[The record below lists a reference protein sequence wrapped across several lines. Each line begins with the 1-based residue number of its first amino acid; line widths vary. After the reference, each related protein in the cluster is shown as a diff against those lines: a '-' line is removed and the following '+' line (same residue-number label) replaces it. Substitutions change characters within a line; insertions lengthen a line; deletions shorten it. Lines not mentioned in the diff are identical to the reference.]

1 MPTLGSRSAPRIF
14 GLNNRLAAMEQSPN
28 LSGQLAKRTPGS
40 MHYAQH
46 LEAEKHQKRLLDEN
60 QTNFR
65 PDWVC
70 MECGYRNRTKS
81 EDCRHCRAPA
91 PKMEEWTCGVCKQK
105 KTGQDSACLA
115 CLTASKNPAQA
126 RASQQWQHLPRNK
139 ADDSHRVLDLR
150 NPKDLAQERTMERE
164 ERMERWNANGGNK
177 YVPFRP
183 RSSESQPPS
192 YRQSDDS
199 ETLKSFNPGT
209 SWQDDPASGRSFDPD
224 EKASAESS
232 GAQAQRDRSAQAGSQ
247 NTEYRTIS
255 FDPSFL
261 DDAPLETL
269 TPTPLA
275 GQAIPQEWEAP
286 RRGRI
291 SDVPVGS
298 ARRKL
303 RRSGFKRK
311 DEMMEFDEDDNVGRR
326 QERAEQR
333 KKAKQAQKMKAAP
346 APVYLPEFISVLNLS
361 GLLRIRV
368 EDFLKKMQELGFD
381 DLKNDHV
388 LDAETAGLIAAEFNF
403 EPIVERQEDVDLIP
417 RPPAEDKASLPARPP
432 VVTIMGHVD
441 HGKTTLLDYLRESSV
456 AASEHGGITQHIGA
470 FSVPMPGGRLVTFL
484 DTPGHEAFLSM
495 RQRGATVTDI
505 VILVVAADD
514 SVKPQTIEAINHAQ
528 KAKVPMIVA
537 INKVDKEDSNIDL
550 VKQDLARYNVEIE
563 DFGGDTQVV
572 PVSGK
577 TGQGVKELE
586 DAAVALADILDMRAE
601 TDGAAEGWV
610 LEATTKKAGRV
621 ATVLVRRGTLR
632 PGDII
637 VAGTSWARVRS
648 LRNEAGVM
656 VPSAGPGTPV
666 EVDGWREQPSAGD
679 EMLQAPNEEKAKA
692 ALEYRSRALER
703 KQMAT
708 DMAAVN
714 EARRLEQEKRDQL
727 EKAAKLAAAGEEAVE
742 EAEKTDATPSFQEVF
757 LIVKA
762 DVSGSLEAVSDAVS
776 ALGNSEV
783 RATILR
789 SGVGPIMEF
798 DIEHAAVAKGHIIN
812 FNTNIEGGM
821 RRLAEEKGVG
831 IVDQSIIYR
840 LVDDVKTLLGDR
852 LPDLVTQ
859 KVLGEAEIAQLFEIN
874 LKGRT
879 MLPVAGCR
887 IRNGVIS
894 RGARVRVMRD
904 GKKAYDGSLLT
915 PLYPSS
921 TPKSPLH
928 STPLNSSSF
937 LPPQTHP

>member
-1 MPTLGSRSAPRIF
+1 M
-14 GLNNRLAAMEQSPN
+14 
-28 LSGQLAKRTPGS
+28 
-40 MHYAQH
+40 
-46 LEAEKHQKRLLDEN
+46 
-60 QTNFR
+60 
-65 PDWVC
+65 
-70 MECGYRNRTKS
+70 
-81 EDCRHCRAPA
+81 
-91 PKMEEWTCGVCKQK
+91 CGVCKEQK
-105 KTGQDSACLA
+105 LGQMTVCIGCLN
-115 CLTASKNPAQA
+115 ASQDPAQA

-139 ADDSHRVLDLR
+139 ADDSYRVLDSEK
-150 NPKDLAQERTMERE
+150 PKDLAHERKIERE
-164 ERMERWNANGGNK
+164 ERMERWSANGGNK
-177 YVPFRP
+177 FVPFRP
-183 RSSESQPPS
+183 ISSESPPLS
-192 YRQSDDS
+192 YSQSEDS
-199 ETLKSFNPGT
+199 ESLKSFNPGT
-209 SWQDDPASGRSFDPD
+209 AWQENLSDDH
-224 EKASAESS
+224 ASAENVRV
-232 GAQAQRDRSAQAGSQ
+232 QARDDRFAQAG
-247 NTEYRTIS
+247 NLTAENRKIS

-261 DDAPLETL
+261 DDAAVETL
-269 TPTPLA
+269 TPTPSVGA
-275 GQAIPQEWEAP
+275 AISQEWEAP
-286 RRGRI
+286 RRGRN

-303 RRSGFKRK
+303 RKSGFKRK
-311 DEMMEFDEDDNVGRR
+311 DEMMEFDEDDNISRK

-333 KKAKQAQKMKAAP
+333 KKAKQVQKMNAAP

-368 EDFLKKMQELGFD
+368 EDFLKKMQDLGFD

-388 LDAETAGLIAAEFNF
+388 LDSETAGLIAAEFNF

-441 HGKTTLLDYLRESSV
+441 HGKTTLLDYLRKSSV

-537 INKVDKEDSNIDL
+537 INKVDKEDSNIDI
-550 VKQDLARYNVEIE
+550 VKQDLVRYNVEIE
-563 DFGGDTQVV
+563 DYGGDTQVV

-601 TDGAAEGWV
+601 IDGAAEGWV

-692 ALEYRSRALER
+692 ALEYRSRALGR

-727 EKAAKLAAAGEEAVE
+727 EKAAELAAAGQEAVE
-742 EAEKTDATPSFQEVF
+742 EPEKTDATPSFQEVF

-762 DVSGSLEAVSDAVS
+762 DVSGSLEAVSDAIS
-776 ALGNSEV
+776 ALGSSEV
-783 RATILR
+783 RPTILR
-789 SGVGPIMEF
+789 SGVGPITEF
-798 DIEHAAVAKGHIIN
+798 DIDHAAVAKGHIIN
-812 FNTNIEGGM
+812 FNTIVEGGM
-821 RRLAEEKGVG
+821 KRLAEEKGVG

-840 LVDDVKTLLGDR
+840 LVDDVKSLLGER
-852 LPDLVTQ
+852 LPDVVTQ
-859 KVLGEAEIAQLFEIN
+859 KVLGEAEIAQVFEIKV
-874 LKGRT
+874 KGRT

-904 GKKAYDGSLLT
+904 GEKAYDGSLSSNT
-915 PLYPSS
+915 HPHSPSS
-921 TPKSPLH
+921 GVVEIRSVSELVLIIDRHPL
-928 STPLNSSSF
+928 
-937 LPPQTHP
+937 LPQKRQEGRHRNAQGH

>member
-1 MPTLGSRSAPRIF
+1 MD
-14 GLNNRLAAMEQSPN
+14 
-28 LSGQLAKRTPGS
+28 
-40 MHYAQH
+40 YARH
-46 LEAEKHQKRLLDEN
+46 LEAEKYQKRLLDQN
-60 QTNFR
+60 QKPFR

-70 MECGYRNRTKS
+70 MTCGVANRTRNK
-81 EDCRHCRAPA
+81 DCRKCHAPA
-91 PKMEEWTCGVCKQK
+91 PKRGEWMCGVCKEQK
-105 KTGQDSACLA
+105 MGQITVCIGCLN
-115 CLTASKNPAQA
+115 ASQDPAQA
-126 RASQQWQHLPRNK
+126 RVSQPWQHLPRKK
-139 ADDSHRVLDLR
+139 AEDSYRVLDSEK
-150 NPKDLAQERTMERE
+150 PKDFAHERKIERE
-164 ERMERWNANGGNK
+164 ERMERWNADGGNK
-177 YVPFRP
+177 FVPFRP
-183 RSSESQPPS
+183 ISSEPQPLS
-192 YRQSDDS
+192 YSRSEDS
-199 ETLKSFNPGT
+199 ESLKSFNPGT
-209 SWQDDPASGRSFDPD
+209 TWQENLADDH
-224 EKASAESS
+224 ASAENVRL
-232 GAQAQRDRSAQAGSQ
+232 QTRDDRFAQAG
-247 NTEYRTIS
+247 NLTAENRKIS

-261 DDAPLETL
+261 DDAAVEIS
-269 TPTPLA
+269 TPTPSA
-275 GQAIPQEWEAP
+275 GGATSQEWEAP
-286 RRGRI
+286 RRGRN

-303 RRSGFKRK
+303 RKSGFKRK
-311 DEMMEFDEDDNVGRR
+311 DEMMEFDEDDNISRK

-333 KKAKQAQKMKAAP
+333 KKAKQVQKMNAAP

-368 EDFLKKMQELGFD
+368 EDFLKKMQDLGFD

-388 LDAETAGLIAAEFNF
+388 LDSETAGLIAAEFNF

-441 HGKTTLLDYLRESSV
+441 HGKTTLLDYLRKSSV

-537 INKVDKEDSNIDL
+537 INKVDKEDSNIEV
-550 VKQDLARYNVEIE
+550 VKQDLVRYNVEIE
-563 DFGGDTQVV
+563 DYGGDTQVV

-601 TDGAAEGWV
+601 IDGAAEGWV

-727 EKAAKLAAAGEEAVE
+727 EKAVEAAAAGQEAVE
-742 EAEKTDATPSFQEVF
+742 ETEKTDATPTFQEVF

-762 DVSGSLEAVSDAVS
+762 DVSGSLEAVSDAIS
-776 ALGNSEV
+776 ALGSSEV
-783 RATILR
+783 RPTILR
-789 SGVGPIMEF
+789 SGVGPITEF
-798 DIEHAAVAKGHIIN
+798 DIDHAAVAKGHIIN
-812 FNTNIEGGM
+812 FNTNVEGGM

-840 LVDDVKTLLGDR
+840 LVDDVKSLLGER
-852 LPDLVTQ
+852 LPDVVTQ
-859 KVLGEAEIAQLFEIN
+859 KVLGEAEIAQVFEIN
-874 LKGRT
+874 VKGRT

-904 GKKAYDGSLLT
+904 GEKAYDG
-915 PLYPSS
+915 
-921 TPKSPLH
+921 
-928 STPLNSSSF
+928 
-937 LPPQTHP
+937 

>member
-1 MPTLGSRSAPRIF
+1 
-14 GLNNRLAAMEQSPN
+14 MEQSPN
-28 LSGQLAKRTPGS
+28 LSGHPSKRNPRT
-40 MHYAQH
+40 MDYAQH
-46 LEAEKHQKRLLDEN
+46 LEAENFQQRLMDEN
-60 QTNFR
+60 QKPYR

-70 MECGYRNRTKS
+70 MTCGDANRTRN
-81 EDCRHCRAPA
+81 EECRKCHAPA
-91 PKMEEWTCGVCKQK
+91 PKREDWTCGVCKGK
-105 KTGQDSACLA
+105 RHGQDTMCFGCMNPSRI
-115 CLTASKNPAQA
+115 PAQDK
-126 RASQQWQHLPRNK
+126 ASRQWQNLPRNK
-139 ADDSHRVLDLR
+139 EDDSHRAHDLGS
-150 NPKDLAQERTMERE
+150 PKALAHERTMERE

-177 YVPFRP
+177 FVPFRP
-183 RSSESQPPS
+183 MSSELQPLS
-192 YRQSDDS
+192 NRQSDDS
-199 ETLKSFNPGT
+199 ETLRSFNPGT
-209 SWQDDPASGRSFDPD
+209 SRQGVPSLGRSFGSD
-224 EKASAESS
+224 EQVSAENL
-232 GAQAQRDRSAQAGSQ
+232 GVQAREDRFAQAGSQ
-247 NTEYRTIS
+247 TTAYRRIS

-261 DDAPLETL
+261 DDAPVETL
-269 TPTPLA
+269 TPPPSKGGVVL
-275 GQAIPQEWEAP
+275 QEREAP
-286 RRGRI
+286 RRGRD

-303 RRSGFKRK
+303 RKSGFKRK
-311 DEMMEFDEDDNVGRR
+311 DEMMEFDEDDNISRK

-333 KKAKQAQKMKAAP
+333 KKAKQVQKMNAAP

-368 EDFLKKMQELGFD
+368 EDFLQKMKDLGFD

-388 LDAETAGLIAAEFNF
+388 LDSETAGLIAAEFNF

-441 HGKTTLLDYLRESSV
+441 HGKTTLLDYLRKSSV

-514 SVKPQTIEAINHAQ
+514 SVKPQTIEAVNHAQ

-550 VKQDLARYNVEIE
+550 VKQDLVRYNVEIE
-563 DFGGDTQVV
+563 DYGGDTQVV

-621 ATVLVRRGTLR
+621 ATVLVRRGTLC
-632 PGDII
+632 PGDIL

-714 EARRLEQEKRDQL
+714 EARRLEQEKRDHL
-727 EKAAKLAAAGEEAVE
+727 EKAAEAAAAGEEAVE

-762 DVSGSLEAVSDAVS
+762 DVSGSLEAVSDAIS
-776 ALGNSEV
+776 ALGSSEV
-783 RATILR
+783 RPTILR
-789 SGVGPIMEF
+789 SGVGPITEF
-798 DIEHAAVAKGHIIN
+798 DIDHAAVAKGHIIN
-812 FNTNIEGGM
+812 FNTIVEGGM

-840 LVDDVKTLLGDR
+840 LVDDVKSLLGER
-852 LPDLVTQ
+852 LPDVVTQ
-859 KVLGEAEIAQLFEIN
+859 KVLGEAEIAQVFEIN
-874 LKGRT
+874 VKGRT

-904 GKKAYDGSLLT
+904 GEKAYDGSL
-915 PLYPSS
+915 SS
-921 TPKSPLH
+921 HPP
-928 STPLNSSSF
+928 N
-937 LPPQTHP
+937 LPPNLNYLPTALLLFLSRYGFEVGSACTDH